1 MTPDTRKLLDRC
13 IEDGVAVGLRRAFKH
28 TDQPTED
35 ALAEEIQRAVMVQ
48 IDEWFTFKETEK

>member
-48 IDEWFTFKETEK
+48 IDEWFTFKETDK

>member
-35 ALAEEIQRAVMVQ
+35 ALAEEIQRAVGVQ
-48 IDEWFTFKETEK
+48 IDEWFTFKETDK